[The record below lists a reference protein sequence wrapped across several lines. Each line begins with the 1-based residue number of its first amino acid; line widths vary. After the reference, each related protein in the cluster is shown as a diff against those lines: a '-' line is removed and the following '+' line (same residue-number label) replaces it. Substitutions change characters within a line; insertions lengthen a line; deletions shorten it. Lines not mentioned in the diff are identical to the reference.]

1 MATKAKPLPDAEAI
15 LEVLPSDEELT
26 RLVYYF
32 PSYNREHRTR
42 ILHGFFVEKSID
54 AILDHRFKVEGKE
67 RATLK
72 PSGLS
77 GYKGWAHKRIK
88 YTLLR
93 LLYLRYLKDHK
104 LKKHVAKAR
113 VRQHHLEKIM
123 GHNLSVS
130 RFNEIT
136 YSAEI

>member
-1 MATKAKPLPDAEAI
+1 MTKPKELPDAWT
-15 LEVLPSDEELT
+15 LLGKVLPTDEELT

-54 AILDHRFKVEGKE
+54 AILDHRFKVEGTKRE
-67 RATLK
+67 FLK
-72 PSGLS
+72 PAELS

-88 YTLLR
+88 YTLIR
-93 LLYLRYLKDHK
+93 LLYLRYLKDKK
-104 LKKHVAKAR
+104 LKKHVARAK
-113 VRQHHLEKIM
+113 VRQDHLEKIM
-123 GHNLSVS
+123 GHDLSVS